1 MVSELSDRTT
11 KIINSVGEHKY
22 IEKETMMT
30 FYSLSQKTQIQRN
43 THNYKQISHK
53 NYRKIKVKSVPAKVK
68 LSLTQDYV
76 EALNFCCVDF
86 QPEL

>member
-1 MVSELSDRTT
+1 MINEPNKIGELWSKGPRFVVSELSDRTT
-11 KIINSVGEHKY
+11 KIINSVGEHKN

-53 NYRKIKVKSVPAKVK
+53 NYRKI
-68 LSLTQDYV
+68 
-76 EALNFCCVDF
+76 
-86 QPEL
+86 